1 MYYDSLLFNKILPR
15 YKHHV
20 VVEVHF
26 TLYMSHAKAFKKVM
40 WISLNW
46 SCKSHANGCKDETRR
61 AFMDV
66 DQQRH

>member
-1 MYYDSLLFNKILPR
+1 MILYYLNKILPR